1 MATSGPTMRLERSL
15 LRTGAVAVGMD
26 EVGRG
31 ALAGPVAVGA
41 VVVAADTGR
50 PPAGVRDSKQ
60 LRPAAREALVEPI
73 RRWAFASGVGM
84 ASAAEIDEIGIVAAL
99 GRAGARALR
108 QVSVVPVDVVLL
120 DGNHDWLSPQ
130 LAGADCAGPRV
141 MTVVRGD
148 GRCTSVA
155 AASVL
160 AKVARDALMVA
171 LHKDHPQYGWDSN
184 KGYSADVHRSGLLE
198 YGPCRLHRQSWR
210 LPEGAEVRPRVE
222 QVSSAPSGRVGSHA

>member
-1 MATSGPTMRLERSL
+1 MERSL
-15 LRTGAVAVGMD
+15 LRDCAVMVGMD

-41 VVVAADTGR
+41 VVVTADTGR
-50 PPAGVRDSKQ
+50 PPAGVRDSKE
-60 LRPAAREALVEPI
+60 LRPGAREALVGPI
-73 RRWAFASGVGM
+73 RRWAAATGVGM
-84 ASAAEIDEIGIVAAL
+84 ASAAEIDDIGIIAAL

-108 QVSVVPVDVVLL
+108 QVGGIDVDVVLL

-130 LAGADCAGPRV
+130 LSTVNAHVPQV

-160 AKVARDALMVA
+160 AKVARDALMVS
-171 LHKDHPQYGWDSN
+171 LHDEHPHYGWDSN
-184 KGYSADVHRSGLLE
+184 KGYSAAAHRSGLLAR
-198 YGPCRLHRQSWR
+198 GPCDLHRRSWR
-210 LPEGAEVRPRVE
+210 LMDGAGAGPATQ
-222 QVSSAPSGRVGSHA
+222 QVSSGPRGRVGSHA

>member
-15 LRTGAVAVGMD
+15 LRTGAVTVGMD

-41 VVVAADTGR
+41 VVLGADTAR
-50 PPAGVRDSKQ
+50 APAGVRDSKQ
-60 LRPAAREALVEPI
+60 LRPAVREALVEPI
-73 RRWAFASGVGM
+73 RRWALATAVGM

-108 QVSVVPVDVVLL
+108 QVKVVPVNLVVL

-130 LAGADCAGPRV
+130 LTATDGPVPQV

-148 GRCTSVA
+148 CRCTSVA

-160 AKVARDALMVA
+160 AKVARDALMVSM
-171 LHKDHPQYGWDSN
+171 HQDHPHYGWDSN
-184 KGYSADVHRSGLLE
+184 KGYSAAAHRSGLLE

-210 LPEGAEVRPRVE
+210 LPDGAAVRPPTE